1 MPAAKVVAAEISMR
15 VLLKCSD
22 MGGAASGTVPKAAIG
37 RRLVAQLLSGINEG
51 RIPEVVK
58 LSDTLPAGHVKDAAQ
73 RLITLDDM
81 DPRARAGARGRRRL
95 FSRPGL
101 TRHGVDGRVRRR
113 IQEPFQGR
121 ADLQGIGRIA
131 APRVHHAARLPHVQ
145 SASRQ
150 PREGAPRGAGARH
163 PRDPPGFPHGRVRI
177 REDACPADR
186 PGLGS
191 GRNRTP
197 PGRWNAACFPRL
209 ARSAAPVAT
218 PWPRA
223 STARTRPSSSG
234 DASPSRI

>member
-1 MPAAKVVAAEISMR
+1 MPLSVSSRLTTWIHVPVPALA
-15 VLLKCSD
+15 D
-22 MGGAASGTVPKAAIG
+22 GGGF
-37 RRLVAQLLSGINEG
+37 
-51 RIPEVVK
+51 
-58 LSDTLPAGHVKDAAQ
+58 
-73 RLITLDDM
+73 
-81 DPRARAGARGRRRL
+81 

-223 STARTRPSSSG
+223 STARTGPNSSG
-234 DASPSRI
+234 GANPSGT